1 MKVLYLA
8 HDLDDSA
15 IERRRSMLRLG
26 GAEVTLAGFRRGDG
40 PLPTPA
46 IVLGRTRNG
55 RMASRVLSVLRGI
68 VAPAPQI
75 LDGPAPDVIL
85 ARNLE
90 MLALAVSLGRRF
102 PQARI
107 VYELLDVHRL
117 LLGKGLISRTLRGI
131 EAGLLDKT
139 ALVLISSPGFQRGYL
154 TRFRRPVRQVVLV
167 ENKPLATKSVP
178 PASPA
183 SGGPLT
189 IGWFG
194 ILRCAWSLAALDRL
208 TRDAPGRYRVVLRG
222 RPALDVLPDFHATV
236 AANPDL
242 AFHGA
247 YRWPD
252 DLPLIYA
259 GIDLAWLI
267 DRYEAGGN
275 SDLLLPN
282 RLYEGGQH
290 GAVPLA
296 LAGTET
302 ADRLKTLG
310 IGVIVGE
317 PEPKVVASTL
327 ATLDGQ
333 SLAALRDALQ
343 ALPRSTWEAGPD
355 ECRALVAHL
364 SGIVVRP
371 ALPETP
377 APVRDAQKGTAL
389 VVVPALNEAT
399 HIAAVLDGLT
409 PFARRT
415 GAAIVVADGG
425 STDGTQAIVRQLALN
440 EPLIHLIDNPA
451 RLQGAGINLAVRTF
465 GANAD
470 WLLRIDA
477 HSAYPPDYC
486 DRLLSEATTTG
497 ADAVVVSMNA
507 VGQGPLQR
515 LIAMAQNSRLGNG
528 GAAHRSAAAG
538 RWVDHG
544 HHALM
549 RMAAFRAVGG
559 YDESFS
565 HNEDAELDHRLRAA
579 GYRLWLTAETGLT
592 YFPRRTLG
600 SLLIQYFRFG
610 RGRARN
616 IFKHRAGLGVR
627 QAVVVALAPLVLLAA
642 LAPLQPVFALPLGLW
657 LMACLLGGIA
667 LAVAGRQ
674 PQAVLSGFIAGG
686 MHLAWSAGFW
696 TQTGLTTL
704 QQRTGA

>member
-1 MKVLYLA
+1 MRVLYLA

-15 IERRRSMLRLG
+15 IDRRCRMLRLG
-26 GAEVTLAGFRRGDG
+26 GAEVSLAGFRRGDG
-40 PLPTPA
+40 PLPEPT

-55 RMASRVLSVLRGI
+55 QMASRVLSVLRNV
-68 VAPAPQI
+68 VAPSRQV
-75 LDGPAPDVIL
+75 LEGPAPDVIL

-90 MLALAVSLGRRF
+90 MLALAVSFSRQF

-117 LLGKGLISRTLRGI
+117 LLGKGMASRVLRLV
-131 EAGLLDKT
+131 EARLLGKT

-154 TRFRRPVRQVVLV
+154 TPFRRPARQVLLV
-167 ENKPLATKSVP
+167 ENKPLLTDPVP
-178 PASPA
+178 FVG
-183 SGGPLT
+183 SGADRPLT

-194 ILRCAWSLAALDRL
+194 ILRCAWSLAALDQL
-208 TRDAPGRYRVVLRG
+208 TRAAPGRYRVVLRG

-242 AFHGA
+242 VFHGA
-247 YRWPD
+247 YRSPD
-252 DLPLIYA
+252 DLASIYA
-259 GIDLAWLI
+259 EVDLAWLI

-275 SDLLLPN
+275 SDWLLPN
-282 RLYEGGQH
+282 RLYEGGLH
-290 GAVPLA
+290 GAIPLA

-310 IGVIVGE
+310 IGVIVDAAE
-317 PEPKVVASTL
+317 PDAVESTL
-327 ATLDGQ
+327 AALDRP
-333 SLAALRDALQ
+333 SLALLRSALH
-343 ALPRSTWEAGPD
+343 ALPRSTWEAGPGD
-355 ECRALVAHL
+355 CRALVAHL
-364 SGIVVRP
+364 AGTVEAASVHPESPGK
-371 ALPETP
+371 ALI
-377 APVRDAQKGTAL
+377 
-389 VVVPALNEAT
+389 VVPALNEAT
-399 HIAAVLDGLT
+399 HIAAVLDGLI

-415 GAAIVVADGG
+415 GARIVVADGG
-425 STDGTQAIVRQLALN
+425 STDGTQRIVRQMAHD

-451 RLQGAGINLAVRTF
+451 RLQGAGINLAVRML
-465 GANAD
+465 GDGAD

-486 DRLLSEATTTG
+486 DRLLSEAAKTD
-497 ADAVVVSMNA
+497 ADAVVVSMKA

-515 LIAMAQNSRLGNG
+515 LIALAQNSRLGNG

-549 RMAAFRAVGG
+549 RISAFRAVGG

-579 GYRLWLTAETGLT
+579 GHRLWLTAETGLD

-600 SLLIQYFRFG
+600 GLLLQYFRFG

-616 IFKHRAGLGVR
+616 ILKHRTGLGIR

-642 LAPLQPVFALPLGLW
+642 LAPLQPVFALPLVAW
-657 LMACLLGGIA
+657 LTACLLGGVA

-674 PQAVLSGFIAGG
+674 PQAVLSGFLAGG

-696 TQTGLTTL
+696 MQTGLTTL
-704 QQRTGA
+704 RHRRAA

>member
-1 MKVLYLA
+1 MQVLYLA

-15 IERRRSMLRLG
+15 IDRRCKMLRLG
-26 GAEVTLAGFRRGDG
+26 GADVTLAGFRRGDG
-40 PLPTPA
+40 PLSAPA
-46 IVLGRTRNG
+46 TVLGRTRNG
-55 RMASRVLSVLRGI
+55 QMASRALSVLRT
-68 VAPAPQI
+68 VAAPPQQV

-102 PQARI
+102 PKARI

-117 LLGKGLISRTLRGI
+117 LLGQGLISRALRRI
-131 EAGLLDKT
+131 EARFLRQT

-154 TRFRRPVRQVVLV
+154 TPFQRPVRQVLLV
-167 ENKPLATKSVP
+167 ENKPLATTPVP
-178 PASPA
+178 PAAPLA
-183 SGGPLT
+183 QGPLT

-194 ILRCAWSLAALDRL
+194 ILRCAWSLAALDQL
-208 TRDAPGRYRVVLRG
+208 TRAAPGRYRVVLRG

-242 AFHGA
+242 HFHGP

-252 DLPLIYA
+252 DLASIYA
-259 GIDLAWLI
+259 GTDLAWLI

-275 SDLLLPN
+275 SDWLLPN
-282 RLYEGGQH
+282 RLYEGGLH

-296 LAGTET
+296 LAETET
-302 ADRLKTLG
+302 AGRLAVLG
-310 IGVIVGE
+310 IGVIVGAAT
-317 PEPKVVASTL
+317 PDAVASTL
-327 ATLDGQ
+327 ASLDRQ
-333 SLAALRDALQ
+333 NLAPLRAALD

-355 ECRALVAHL
+355 DCRALVAHL
-364 SGIVVRP
+364 AGTVEAASVHPESPGK
-371 ALPETP
+371 ALI
-377 APVRDAQKGTAL
+377 
-389 VVVPALNEAT
+389 VVPALNEAT
-399 HIAAVLDGLT
+399 HIAAVLAGLI

-415 GAAIVVADGG
+415 GAQIVVADGG
-425 STDGTQAIVRQLALN
+425 STDGTRGIVRQMARD

-465 GANAD
+465 GDAAD

-486 DRLLSEATTTG
+486 DRLLSEAGKTG
-497 ADAVVVSMNA
+497 ADAVVVSMKA

-515 LIAMAQNSRLGNG
+515 LIAVAQNSRLGNG
-528 GAAHRSAAAG
+528 GAAHRSAPEG

-549 RMAAFRAVGG
+549 RIAAFRAVGG

-565 HNEDAELDHRLRAA
+565 HNEDAELDHRLRTA
-579 GYRLWLTAETGLT
+579 GHRLWLTAETGLD

-600 SLLIQYFRFG
+600 SLLAQYFRFG

-616 IFKHRAGLGVR
+616 ILKHRAGLGIR
-627 QAVVVALAPLVLLAA
+627 QAAVAALAPLVLLAP
-642 LAPLQPVFALPLGLW
+642 LTPLQPVFALPLAAW
-657 LMACLLGGIA
+657 LLACFIGGVA

-674 PQAVLSGFIAGG
+674 PQAVLSGFIAGA

-696 TQTGLTTL
+696 AQTVPAVLR
-704 QQRTGA
+704 QRTAA

>member
-1 MKVLYLA
+1 MRVLYLA

-15 IERRRSMLRLG
+15 IDRRCRMLRLG

-40 PLPTPA
+40 PLSEPA

-55 RMASRVLSVLRGI
+55 KLAGRVLSVLRS
-68 VAPAPQI
+68 VAVPSRQV

-90 MLALAVSLGRRF
+90 MLALAVAFGRRF
-102 PQARI
+102 PRARV

-117 LLGKGLISRTLRGI
+117 LLGEGMISRVLRRI
-131 EAGLLDKT
+131 EARLMHKT
-139 ALVLISSPGFQRGYL
+139 ALVVISSPGFQRGYL
-154 TRFRRPVRQVVLV
+154 TRFRRPVRQVLLV
-167 ENKPLATKSVP
+167 ENKPLATEPVP
-178 PASPA
+178 AEAST
-183 SGGPLT
+183 GDGPLT

-208 TRDAPGRYRVVLRG
+208 TRAAPGRYQVILRG
-222 RPALDVLPDFHATV
+222 RPALDAVPDFHATV

-242 AFHGA
+242 AFRGA

-252 DLPLIYA
+252 DLASIYA
-259 GIDLAWLI
+259 GVDLVWLI

-282 RLYEGGQH
+282 RFYEGGLH

-302 ADRLKTLG
+302 ADRLKALG
-310 IGVIVGE
+310 VGVTAGA
-317 PEPKVVASTL
+317 PEPGALASVL
-327 ATLDGQ
+327 GALDHH
-333 SLAALRDALQ
+333 SLGSLRAAQQ
-343 ALPRSTWEAGPD
+343 ALPRSTWEAGRD
-355 ECRALVAHL
+355 DCRTLVAQL
-364 SGIVVRP
+364 VGTVEP
-371 ALPETP
+371 AVSNPEDPQGKT
-377 APVRDAQKGTAL
+377 L
-389 VVVPALNEAT
+389 VVVPVLNEAT

-409 PFARRT
+409 SFARRT
-415 GAAIVVADGG
+415 DARIVVADGG
-425 STDGTQAIVRQLALN
+425 STDGTQAIVRQMARDEL
-440 EPLIHLIDNPA
+440 LIHLIDNPA

-465 GANAD
+465 GADAR

-477 HSAYPPDYC
+477 HSSYPPNYC
-486 DRLLSEATTTG
+486 DALLSEAAKTG
-497 ADAVVVSMNA
+497 ADSVVVSMNA

-515 LIAMAQNSRLGNG
+515 LIAAAQNSRLGNG
-528 GAAHRSAAAG
+528 GSAHRSARTG

-549 RMAAFRAVGG
+549 RMDAFRAVGG

-565 HNEDAELDHRLRAA
+565 HNEDAELDHRLRSA
-579 GYRLWLTAETGLT
+579 GHRLWLTAETGLD

-600 SLLIQYFRFG
+600 SLLLQYFRFG

-616 IFKHRAGLGVR
+616 ILKHRAGLGAR

-642 LAPLQPVFALPLGLW
+642 LAPLQPVFALPLAAW
-657 LMACLLGGIA
+657 LTACLLGGIA

-704 QQRTGA
+704 QQRSAA